1 MSKIF
6 RKYYFDVN
14 IYNLALS
21 IVFGYYYGT
30 FYGLLIYGTFGTL
43 VGILNFRFIKKDEYY
58 MYQNLG
64 ISKSKLIRKV
74 WIINLAITLPLLL
87 TALFISK

>member
-1 MSKIF
+1 MGKIF

-21 IVFGYYYGT
+21 VVVYYYFGFFMALMIFSTLGT
-30 FYGLLIYGTFGTL
+30 WIA
-43 VGILNFRFIKKDEYY
+43 ILNFRFLKNQEYY

-64 ISKSKLIRKV
+64 IPKTKLIRKV
-74 WIINLAITLPLLL
+74 CFINLVLALPFLVIV
-87 TALFISK
+87 LFLIK